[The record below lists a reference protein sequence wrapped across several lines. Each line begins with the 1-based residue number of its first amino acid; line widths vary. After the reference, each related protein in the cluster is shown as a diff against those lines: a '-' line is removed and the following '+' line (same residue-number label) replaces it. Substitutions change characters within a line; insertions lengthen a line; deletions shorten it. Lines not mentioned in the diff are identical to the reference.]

1 MLYKMSDSI
10 IKTRKSKHL
19 EFASDPRSQGSGN
32 GFESVHLPY
41 RAMPDA
47 SLDEIDLTAEFLG
60 RTINYP
66 FFISCMTGGPEK
78 AGLINERLAR
88 AAQKYKIPMGLG
100 SFRIALRHPELVSS
114 FQVRRF
120 APDIPIMANLG
131 ASTLNEGLSWQDCQK
146 TVDLIQADALVLHL
160 NPLQEALQ
168 KGGSTD
174 FRNLISKIGEVVKKL
189 SVPVIVKEVGHGID
203 FDTAGKLR
211 DEGVKIVDT
220 AGAGGTSWA
229 WIEAQVSGDSQRAE
243 IFKNFGISTYDS
255 ILQCRQ
261 VKGLTVLGSGGIRT
275 GVDIAKVLYMGCK
288 LAGIAQPFLLAA
300 LESGE
305 AVEKYIENLARD
317 VRIAKFCSRS

>member
-1 MLYKMSDSI
+1 MLYKMRESG
-10 IKTRKSKHL
+10 IKKRKSKHL
-19 EFASDPRSQGSGN
+19 EFASDPRSQGGSN
-32 GFESVHLPY
+32 GLDKINLPY
-41 RAMPDA
+41 RALPDA
-47 SLDEIDLTAEFLG
+47 SPDEINLSAEFLG
-60 RTINYP
+60 RRINYP

-78 AGLINERLAR
+78 AGLINERLAK
-88 AAQKYKIPMGLG
+88 AAQKYRIPMGLG
-100 SFRIALRHPELVSS
+100 SFRIALRHPELVTS
-114 FQVRRF
+114 FQVRKY

-146 TVDLIQADALVLHL
+146 TVDLTEADALVLHL

-174 FRNLISKIGEVVKKL
+174 FRNLIPKIGEVVRKI

-211 DEGVKIVDT
+211 DAGVEIVDT

-229 WIEAQVSGDSQRAE
+229 WIEAQVSGDAERAE

-255 ILQCRQ
+255 ITSCLK
-261 VKGLTVLGSGGIRT
+261 VKGLTVLASGGIRS
-275 GVDIAKVLYMGCK
+275 GIDIAKAQYMGCK

-300 LESGE
+300 LESDE
-305 AVEKYIENLARD
+305 VVEKYIERL
-317 VRIAKFCSRS
+317 VEELRIAKFCSQV